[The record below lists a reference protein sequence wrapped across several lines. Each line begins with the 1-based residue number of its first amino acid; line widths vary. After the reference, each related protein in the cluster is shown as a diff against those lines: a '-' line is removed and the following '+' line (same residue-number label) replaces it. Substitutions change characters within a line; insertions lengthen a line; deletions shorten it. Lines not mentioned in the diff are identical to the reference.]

1 MTIIILRGF
10 NAEVVV
16 MITSNA
22 CPMLAEEIFKINF
35 YCSEAEAIE
44 FNNMILDIDIRSNYA
59 RIKEYVDRVLKN

>member
-1 MTIIILRGF
+1 
-10 NAEVVV
+10 